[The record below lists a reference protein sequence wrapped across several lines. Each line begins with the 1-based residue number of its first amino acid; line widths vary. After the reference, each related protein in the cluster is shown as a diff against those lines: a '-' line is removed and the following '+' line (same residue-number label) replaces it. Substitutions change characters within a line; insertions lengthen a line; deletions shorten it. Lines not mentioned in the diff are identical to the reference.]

1 MIDEVLRQKMGQAL
15 EEGRYDE
22 ALELSVSLDEQILQ
36 AQRANLK
43 KSIETY

>member
-22 ALELSVSLDEQILQ
+22 ALELSVLLDKQILVAVRSQ
-36 AQRANLK
+36 INGKL
-43 KSIETY
+43 